1 MQDADRIA
9 AVVAG
14 LSQARD
20 LLTNFIAREES
31 VSSVG
36 RAASMIAACFRGRGR
51 VLTCGNGGSMSDS
64 MHVAEEF
71 AGRFR
76 KNREALSAISISD
89 PTHLT
94 CVGNDF
100 GFDKVFSRGVEAHGR
115 PGDVLIALSTSGK
128 SPNILE
134 ALRAAKKGGMTT
146 ITLTGKPH
154 SPSAELADIDIWTID
169 DRIATNTTED
179 HPNQPRTIYADRIQ
193 ELHIKILHLLVELVE
208 RELFPWCY

>member
-1 MQDADRIA
+1 MQDAERFS
-9 AVVAG
+9 VVIEG
-14 LSQARD
+14 LSQARN
-20 LLTNFIAREES
+20 LLTSFIAREES
-31 VSSVG
+31 VSSVA
-36 RAASMIAACFRGRGR
+36 RAASLIAACFRGRGR

-100 GFDKVFSRGVEAHGR
+100 GFDKIFSRGVEAHGR
-115 PGDVLIALSTSGK
+115 HGDVLIALSTSGK
-128 SPNILE
+128 SPNVIE
-134 ALRAAKKGGMTT
+134 ALHAAKKVGMTT
-146 ITLTGKPH
+146 ITLTGKPG
-154 SPSAELADIDIWTID
+154 SPAAALADIDIWTID
-169 DRIATNTTED
+169 DSISTNITD
-179 HPNQPRTIYADRIQ
+179 DQPGHPRTIYADRIQ

-208 RELFPWCY
+208 RELFPECY